1 MICIVVKIAAYVSH
15 WVHICMSSLVLCS
28 KSYTQHHYVVAIC
41 QTKACLVSIFFCSS
55 AVSRIWTSS
64 ICFTIPLTSVPFRAM
79 QHNIYLRSLRR
90 ENPTHAHA
98 QTHKHKTGGFWY
110 ICWRTCV
117 RACVR
122 VDFPSGD
129 HISSI
134 IQCQFV
140 FMNIHKVFKGGAS
153 KREKRNRRSEVC
165 IYRER

>member
-1 MICIVVKIAAYVSH
+1 MRMRRLINTK
-15 WVHICMSSLVLCS
+15 
-28 KSYTQHHYVVAIC
+28 QVASD
-41 QTKACLVSIFFCSS
+41 TYA
-55 AVSRIWTSS
+55 
-64 ICFTIPLTSVPFRAM
+64 
-79 QHNIYLRSLRR
+79 
-90 ENPTHAHA
+90 
-98 QTHKHKTGGFWY
+98 G
-110 ICWRTCV
+110 V